1 MATTRR
7 KHHQLAEEVHR
18 VVNAFGPEQY
28 EELLKLPAFRTL
40 AAQVT
45 TDEKLTDSVIDLL
58 EDLDP
63 ADYHKV
69 LEAVAYRRPWRPKRT
84 GWTNVFDQFAHV
96 VYGFGVF
103 LAIVAWPSYWTAAI
117 SGFLLGASREVEQF
131 TNIDLRILM
140 FWDRLTDA
148 ASFSLGVV
156 LLYHFL
162 GAEVRP

>member
-1 MATTRR
+1 MATIARR
-7 KHHQLAEEVHR
+7 TQKQLAEEVHR

-28 EELLKLPAFRTL
+28 AELLKLPAFKSL
-40 AAQVT
+40 AAQVKV
-45 TDEKLTDSVIDLL
+45 DEKLADSVIDLL
-58 EDLDP
+58 DGLDP
-63 ADYHKV
+63 ADYHEV
-69 LEAVAYRRPWRPKRT
+69 LEVVAARRPWRPKRT
-84 GWTNVFDQFAHV
+84 GWTNVFDQLAHV

-148 ASFSLGVV
+148 ASFGVGVV

-162 GAEVRP
+162 GQG